1 MDNKIIDFLTYKI
14 EKSLRKD
21 GFTIKR
27 DKEKNINVLL
37 KIKNNAAER
46 NNR

>member
-1 MDNKIIDFLTYKI
+1 MDNKIIDFLAYKL

-37 KIKNNAAER
+37 KINND
-46 NNR
+46 NTDKSN

>member
-1 MDNKIIDFLTYKI
+1 MDNKIIDFIAYKI
-14 EKSLRKD
+14 EKSLKKD

-37 KIKNNAAER
+37 KIKNDAQKSSN
-46 NNR
+46 

>member
-1 MDNKIIDFLTYKI
+1 MDNKIVDFIAYKI
-14 EKSLRKD
+14 EKSLKND

-37 KIKNNAAER
+37 KIKNDTREKSK
-46 NNR
+46 